1 MTPEETKNKMFAF
14 LDRQEITDMEKYFVI
29 KMMEQE
35 QLDSILNDGAE
46 EAQEEEDDFSDFEDE
61 EVKDPLEKVNEDDLM
76 EEEDDDK
83 PVPLIKKPRV
93 KVVQ

>member
-46 EAQEEEDDFSDFEDE
+46 EAQEEEDDFSDFEEE

-76 EEEDDDK
+76 EEDDDDK